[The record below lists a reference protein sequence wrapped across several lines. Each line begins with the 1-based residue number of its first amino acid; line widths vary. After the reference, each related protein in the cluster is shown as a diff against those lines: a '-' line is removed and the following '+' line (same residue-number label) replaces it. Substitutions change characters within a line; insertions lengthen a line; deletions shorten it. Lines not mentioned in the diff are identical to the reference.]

1 MAMSSWPAA
10 KEVAPGAYS
19 QARSEEVVGL
29 RIGQGVRH
37 AKFGE
42 GVVVRLQGSG
52 SDARAQINFGAFGV
66 KELLLAV
73 AKLQTS

>member
-1 MAMSSWPAA
+1 VPAWA
-10 KEVAPGAYS
+10 SPAPQTKEAEPH
-19 QARSEEVVGL
+19 GL

-37 AKFGE
+37 AKFGD

-52 SDARAQINFGAFGV
+52 GDARAQINFGSFGV

-73 AKLQTS
+73 AKLQPLGN